1 MTGDCIR
8 KATRARRSNRRLG
21 RGLCENIA
29 VRNSSDAHAVP
40 SDRCEGARAGCA
52 EHVRR
57 ARAGAKLP
65 AMNTD
70 FRELTTRL
78 MEHNDLQS
86 AAALLRWDQATY
98 MPEGGNAA
106 RGRQLA
112 TLERLAH
119 DRLTDP
125 ALAKLLDK
133 VTPAA
138 EREGADSYAARL
150 VRVARRDIERA
161 TKVPASFVS
170 AFANHRAELYER
182 WTKARPAN
190 DFAAVSAL
198 LAKTVDMSRQYAE
211 YFAPFDHI
219 ADPLIDL
226 ADPDVKAASVRA
238 LFSELRPELVKL
250 VDAITRA
257 APADDRCL
265 HQVFPEDAQLAFGAA
280 IANKFGYDWTR
291 GRQDKTHHPF
301 MTKFSLGDVRI
312 TTRVRADD
320 LSEALFSTLHEA
332 GHALYEQNIDPAFE
346 GTPLA
351 DGASMGVHE
360 SQSRLWENLVG
371 RSLPFWTGHYAQLQ
385 SAFPAQLG
393 GVSLDTFYRAIN
405 RVARSLIRT
414 DADEVTY
421 CLHVIMRFDFE
432 LELLEGKLA
441 AADLPEA
448 WRERARTDLGVA
460 PTTDADGCLQD
471 VHWYDGFVGGAFQCY
486 ALGNLM
492 SAQFFDAAVRAH
504 PEIPR
509 DIEAGRFDT
518 LRRWLATNIHV
529 HGRALSADEIVQRA
543 TGQPLSPAPYLSYL
557 RTKYGAIYG
566 L

>member
-1 MTGDCIR
+1 
-8 KATRARRSNRRLG
+8 
-21 RGLCENIA
+21 
-29 VRNSSDAHAVP
+29 
-40 SDRCEGARAGCA
+40 
-52 EHVRR
+52 
-57 ARAGAKLP
+57 
-65 AMNTD
+65 MNTD
-70 FRELTTRL
+70 FRELTALL

-125 ALAKLLDK
+125 ALARLLDK
-133 VTPAA
+133 VAPEA
-138 EREGADSYAARL
+138 EREGADSFAARL
-150 VRVARRDIERA
+150 VRVARRDVERA

-170 AFANHRAELYER
+170 AFANHRAELYDK

-190 DFAAVSAL
+190 DFASVAPL
-198 LAKTVDMSRQYAE
+198 LAKTVEMSRQYAE
-211 YFAPFDHI
+211 LFAPFDHI

-226 ADPDVKAASVRA
+226 MDPGVKTAAVRSLFADLRR
-238 LFSELRPELVKL
+238 ELIPL

-265 HQVFPEDAQLAFGAA
+265 HQEFPEDAQLAFGAT
-280 IANKFGYDWTR
+280 IASKFGYDWTR

-312 TTRVRADD
+312 TTRVRVDD

-351 DGASMGVHE
+351 EGASAGIHE

-371 RSLPFWTGHYAQLQ
+371 RSLPFWRGHYAQLQ
-385 SAFPAQLG
+385 AAFPNQLG
-393 GVSLDTFYRAIN
+393 GVSLDAFYRAIN
-405 RVARSLIRT
+405 RVERSLIRT
-414 DADEVTY
+414 AADEVTY

-441 AADLPEA
+441 AADLAEA
-448 WRERARTDLGVA
+448 WRERARTDLGVV

-471 VHWYDGFVGGAFQCY
+471 VHWYDGFVGGAFQSY

-504 PEIPR
+504 PEIPA

-529 HGRALSADEIVQRA
+529 YGRALTADEIVQRA
-543 TGQPLSPAPYLSYL
+543 TGRPLSADAYLTYL
-557 RTKYGAIYG
+557 RTKYGALYG
-566 L
+566 V